1 MRRFYTM
8 NEPIDDDFED
18 EDEDDNE
25 REWCD

>member
-1 MRRFYTM
+1 MCRFYTM
-8 NEPIDDDFED
+8 NERIDDDFED